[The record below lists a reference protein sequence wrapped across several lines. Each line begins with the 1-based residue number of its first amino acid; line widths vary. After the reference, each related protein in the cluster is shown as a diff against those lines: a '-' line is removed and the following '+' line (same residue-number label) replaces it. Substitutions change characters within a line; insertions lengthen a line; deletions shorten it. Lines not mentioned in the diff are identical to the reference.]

1 MVKSEKKRITFTA
14 IAVILVG
21 VITGLLL
28 GTTMSGGAPPTK
40 TFNVIAYHWG
50 YAIFDEN
57 WNEIEQMEVK
67 LGTTVRLIAYP
78 VNLFSQELQDELYQR
93 VVDKGL
99 SISLVKD
106 GPEIKLPPGDPGI
119 AKIVREA
126 HMNPDTL
133 NHGVAI
139 EEFDVDL
146 SPKADK
152 STWGEGI
159 DSIEFTPDALGT
171 FKMSC
176 SIECGPGHA
185 FFALMNALV
194 VVQ

>member
-21 VITGLLL
+21 VITGLLF
-28 GTTMSGGAPPTK
+28 GTSMSGGAPPTK

-50 YAIFDEN
+50 YALFDEN
-57 WNEIEQMEVK
+57 WNEIKQMEVN
-67 LGTTVRLIAYP
+67 LGTTVRLNAYP
-78 VNLFSQELQDELYQR
+78 VNLFSQELQKKFYQR

-106 GPEIKLPPGDPGI
+106 GPEIKLPPGDPKI
-119 AKIVREA
+119 AEIIEA
-126 HMNPDTL
+126 ARTNPETL
-133 NHGVAI
+133 SHGVSI
-139 EEFDVDL
+139 EVFNVDL

-152 STWGEGI
+152 SIFEGAI
-159 DSIEFTPDALGT
+159 ASIEFTPDALGS
-171 FKMSC
+171 FKLNC

-185 FFALMNALV
+185 FFAMADALIV
-194 VVQ
+194 K